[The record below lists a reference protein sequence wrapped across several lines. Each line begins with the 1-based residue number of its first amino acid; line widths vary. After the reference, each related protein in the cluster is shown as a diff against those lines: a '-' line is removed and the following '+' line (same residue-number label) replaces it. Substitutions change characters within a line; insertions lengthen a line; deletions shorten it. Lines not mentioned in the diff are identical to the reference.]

1 MKKRIN
7 WTTPQYLIR
16 KDGNIM
22 KFCAACSMPLESND
36 VIGLETDNESFCIY
50 CVNEEKEVKSCEEI
64 FEGGVQF
71 FMSVDS
77 SMTRDFAEKI
87 VKKNMRN
94 LPYWQEKEYPCLSGE
109 IATDEEFSSVLAK
122 LQG

>member
-1 MKKRIN
+1 MDL
-7 WTTPQYLIR
+7 QYVIR
-16 KDGNIM
+16 KDGYIM
-22 KFCAACSMPLESND
+22 KFCAACSMPLESNE

-71 FMSVDS
+71 FMSLDS
-77 SMTRDFAEKI
+77 SMPRNFAEKL
-87 VKKNMRN
+87 VRKNMRQ
-94 LPYWQEKEYPCLSGE
+94 LSYWQNRENLCLSGE
-109 IATDEEFSSVLAK
+109 TATDEEFNSILSK